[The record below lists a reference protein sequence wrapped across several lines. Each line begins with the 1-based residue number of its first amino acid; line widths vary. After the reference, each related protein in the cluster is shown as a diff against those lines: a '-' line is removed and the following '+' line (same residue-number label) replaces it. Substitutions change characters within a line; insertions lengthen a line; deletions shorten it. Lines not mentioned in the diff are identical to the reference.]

1 MPLND
6 QELSLL
12 REIDTPTICN
22 ALEIVSPE
30 RRARGF
36 TVRHL
41 HCAFPALAPMVGYAR
56 TARVRAATPPSAGNE
71 DQTAARV
78 AYYRYIDEA
87 PGPTVMVI
95 EDIDT
100 PPGFGSW
107 WGEVHSNVHRALG
120 ALGVVT
126 SGSVRDLD
134 MIAEGFQLLS
144 GSVGPSHAWV
154 QLVDCGG
161 EVNVHGMVT
170 NSGDLIHADRHGDP
184 GAHTHTHAGPD
195 GHSVANPDAASH
207 CHAYTPAGPTAGRGH
222 KRNTARVRWQSDD
235 RRRDGHR
242 QHRRKRLARGI
253 RCAHRY
259 RDHVRR

>member
-1 MPLND
+1 MTDTPLND
-6 QELSLL
+6 QELSRL

-41 HCAFPALAPMVGYAR
+41 HCAFPELPPIVGYAR
-56 TARVRAATPPSAGNE
+56 TARIRAATPPSAGNE
-71 DQTAARV
+71 DQTAARL
-78 AYYRYIDEA
+78 AYYRYIDA
-87 PGPTVMVI
+87 GAGPTVMVI

-100 PPGFGSW
+100 TPGYGSW
-107 WGEVHSNVHRALG
+107 WGEVHSNVHQALG

-134 MIAEGFQLLS
+134 MIAEGFQLIS

-154 QLVDCGG
+154 QLVDCGS

-170 NSGDLIHADRHGDP
+170 RSGDLVHADRHGAVIIPHEVARDVP
-184 GAHTHTHAGPD
+184 AAAELCMRREKPILDACKSGD
-195 GHSVANPDAASH
+195 FSVALIEKALAE
-207 CHAYTPAGPTAGRGH
+207 AGEIH
-222 KRNTARVRWQSDD
+222 
-235 RRRDGHR
+235 
-242 QHRRKRLARGI
+242 
-253 RCAHRY
+253 
-259 RDHVRR
+259 

>member
-1 MPLND
+1 MTDTPLND
-6 QELSLL
+6 QELSRL

-41 HCAFPALAPMVGYAR
+41 HCAFPELPPIVGYAR
-56 TARVRAATPPSAGNE
+56 TARIRAATPPSAGNE
-71 DQTAARV
+71 DQTAARL
-78 AYYRYIDEA
+78 AYYRYIDA
-87 PGPTVMVI
+87 GAGPTGMVI

-100 PPGFGSW
+100 TPGYGSW
-107 WGEVHSNVHRALG
+107 WGEVHSNVHQALG

-134 MIAEGFQLLS
+134 MIAEGFQLIS

-170 NSGDLIHADRHGDP
+170 RSGNLVHADRHGAVIIPHEVARDVP
-184 GAHTHTHAGPD
+184 AAAELCMRREKPILDACKSGD
-195 GHSVANPDAASH
+195 FSVALIEKALAE
-207 CHAYTPAGPTAGRGH
+207 AGEIH
-222 KRNTARVRWQSDD
+222 
-235 RRRDGHR
+235 
-242 QHRRKRLARGI
+242 
-253 RCAHRY
+253 
-259 RDHVRR
+259 

>member
-1 MPLND
+1 MTDTPLND
-6 QELSLL
+6 QELSRL

-41 HCAFPALAPMVGYAR
+41 HCAFPELPPIVGYAR
-56 TARVRAATPPSAGNE
+56 TARIRAATPPSAGNE
-71 DQTAARV
+71 DQTAARL
-78 AYYRYIDEA
+78 AYYRFIDA
-87 PGPTVMVI
+87 GAGPTVMVI

-100 PPGFGSW
+100 TPGYGSW
-107 WGEVHSNVHRALG
+107 WGEVHSNVHQALG

-134 MIAEGFQLLS
+134 MIAEGFQLIS

-170 NSGDLIHADRHGDP
+170 RSGDLVHADRHGAVIIPHEVARDVP
-184 GAHTHTHAGPD
+184 AAAELCMRREKPILDACKSGD
-195 GHSVANPDAASH
+195 FSVALIEKALAE
-207 CHAYTPAGPTAGRGH
+207 AGEIH
-222 KRNTARVRWQSDD
+222 
-235 RRRDGHR
+235 
-242 QHRRKRLARGI
+242 
-253 RCAHRY
+253 
-259 RDHVRR
+259 

>member
-1 MPLND
+1 MTDTPLND
-6 QELSLL
+6 QELSRL

-41 HCAFPALAPMVGYAR
+41 HCAFPELPPIVGYAR
-56 TARVRAATPPSAGNE
+56 TARIRAATPPSAGNE
-71 DQTAARV
+71 DQTAARL
-78 AYYRYIDEA
+78 AYYRYSDA
-87 PGPTVMVI
+87 GGGPTVMVI

-100 PPGFGSW
+100 TPGYGSW
-107 WGEVHSNVHRALG
+107 WGEVHSNVHQALG

-134 MIAEGFQLLS
+134 MIAEGFQLIS
-144 GSVGPSHAWV
+144 CSVGPSHAWV

-170 NSGDLIHADRHGDP
+170 RSGDLVHADRHGAVIIPHEVARDVP
-184 GAHTHTHAGPD
+184 AAAELCMRREKPILDACKSGDYSVELIEKALAKAGEI
-195 GHSVANPDAASH
+195 H
-207 CHAYTPAGPTAGRGH
+207 
-222 KRNTARVRWQSDD
+222 
-235 RRRDGHR
+235 
-242 QHRRKRLARGI
+242 
-253 RCAHRY
+253 
-259 RDHVRR
+259 

>member
-1 MPLND
+1 MTDAPLNE

-22 ALEIVSPE
+22 ALEIVSPD
-30 RRARGF
+30 RRAIGF
-36 TVRHL
+36 TVSHL
-41 HCAFPALAPMVGYAR
+41 HCAFPALPPMVGYAR
-56 TARVRAATPPSAGNE
+56 TARVRAAGEPGAGNE
-71 DQTAARV
+71 DQTAARIG
-78 AYYRYIDEA
+78 YYRYIAEA
-87 PGPTVMVI
+87 PGPSVMVI

-107 WGEVHSNVHRALG
+107 WGEVHSNVHKALG

-154 QLVDCGG
+154 HLVDCGG

-170 NSGDLIHADRHGDP
+170 NSGDLIHADRHGAVIIPHGVARQVPAAAELCMRREKPILDACKS
-184 GAHTHTHAGPD
+184 GDFSVELIEKALNEAGEI
-195 GHSVANPDAASH
+195 H
-207 CHAYTPAGPTAGRGH
+207 
-222 KRNTARVRWQSDD
+222 
-235 RRRDGHR
+235 
-242 QHRRKRLARGI
+242 
-253 RCAHRY
+253 
-259 RDHVRR
+259 

>member
-1 MPLND
+1 MTDTPLDD
-6 QELSLL
+6 QELSRL

-41 HCAFPALAPMVGYAR
+41 HCAFPELPPIVGYAR
-56 TARVRAATPPSAGNE
+56 TARIRAATPPSAGNE
-71 DQTAARV
+71 DQTAARL
-78 AYYRYIDEA
+78 AYYRYIDA
-87 PGPTVMVI
+87 GAGPTVMVI

-100 PPGFGSW
+100 TPGYGSW
-107 WGEVHSNVHRALG
+107 WGEVHSNVHQALG

-134 MIAEGFQLLS
+134 MIAEGFQLIS

-170 NSGDLIHADRHGDP
+170 RSGDLVHADRHGAVIIPHEVARDVP
-184 GAHTHTHAGPD
+184 AAAELCMRREKPILDACKSGD
-195 GHSVANPDAASH
+195 FSVALIEKALAE
-207 CHAYTPAGPTAGRGH
+207 AGEIH
-222 KRNTARVRWQSDD
+222 
-235 RRRDGHR
+235 
-242 QHRRKRLARGI
+242 
-253 RCAHRY
+253 
-259 RDHVRR
+259 

>member
-1 MPLND
+1 MTDTPLND
-6 QELSLL
+6 QELSRL

-41 HCAFPALAPMVGYAR
+41 HCAFPELPPIVGYAR
-56 TARVRAATPPSAGNE
+56 TARIRAATPPSAGNE
-71 DQTAARV
+71 DQTAARL
-78 AYYRYIDEA
+78 AYYRYIDA
-87 PGPTVMVI
+87 GAGPTVMVI

-100 PPGFGSW
+100 TPGYGSW
-107 WGEVHSNVHRALG
+107 WGEVHSNVHQALG

-134 MIAEGFQLLS
+134 MIAEGFQLIS

-170 NSGDLIHADRHGDP
+170 RSGDLVHADRHGAVIIPHEVARDVP
-184 GAHTHTHAGPD
+184 AAAELCMRREKPILDACKSGD
-195 GHSVANPDAASH
+195 FSVALIERALAE
-207 CHAYTPAGPTAGRGH
+207 AGEIH
-222 KRNTARVRWQSDD
+222 
-235 RRRDGHR
+235 
-242 QHRRKRLARGI
+242 
-253 RCAHRY
+253 
-259 RDHVRR
+259 

>member
-1 MPLND
+1 MTDIPLND

-170 NSGDLIHADRHGDP
+170 RSGDLVHADRHGAVIIP
-184 GAHTHTHAGPD
+184 HG
-195 GHSVANPDAASH
+195 VARQVPAAAEL
-207 CHAYTPAGPTAGRGH
+207 C
-222 KRNTARVRWQSDD
+222 QSGLQWGGW
-235 RRRDGHR
+235 RRRGPPPCLS
-242 QHRRKRLARGI
+242 RRR
-253 RCAHRY
+253 
-259 RDHVRR
+259 

>member
-1 MPLND
+1 MTDTPLNE
-6 QELSLL
+6 QELSRL

-36 TVRHL
+36 TVQHL
-41 HCAFPALAPMVGYAR
+41 HCAFAELPPMVGYAR
-56 TARVRAATPPSAGNE
+56 TARIRAAAPPAPGNA
-71 DQTAARV
+71 DQSAARL
-78 AYYRYIDEA
+78 AYYRYIEDA
-87 PGPTVMVI
+87 PGPTVMVM

-107 WGEVHSNVHRALG
+107 WGEVHTNVHKALG
-120 ALGVVT
+120 CLGVVT

-144 GSVGPSHAWV
+144 GSVGPSHAHV

-170 NSGDLIHADRHGDP
+170 NSGDLIHADRHGAVIIPHDVARDVP
-184 GAHTHTHAGPD
+184 AAAELCMRREKPILDACKSGD
-195 GHSVANPDAASH
+195 FSVDLIEKAMAESGDIH
-207 CHAYTPAGPTAGRGH
+207 
-222 KRNTARVRWQSDD
+222 
-235 RRRDGHR
+235 
-242 QHRRKRLARGI
+242 
-253 RCAHRY
+253 
-259 RDHVRR
+259 

>member
-1 MPLND
+1 MTDTPLND
-6 QELSLL
+6 QELSRL

-41 HCAFPALAPMVGYAR
+41 HCAFPELPPIVGYAR
-56 TARVRAATPPSAGNE
+56 TARIRAATPPSAGNE
-71 DQTAARV
+71 DQTAARL
-78 AYYRYIDEA
+78 AYYRYIDA
-87 PGPTVMVI
+87 GAGPTVMVI

-100 PPGFGSW
+100 TPGYGSW
-107 WGEVHSNVHRALG
+107 WGEVHSNVHQALG

-134 MIAEGFQLLS
+134 MIAEGFQLIS

-170 NSGDLIHADRHGDP
+170 RSGDLVHADRHGAVIIPHEVARDVP
-184 GAHTHTHAGPD
+184 AAAELCMRREKPILDACKSGEF
-195 GHSVANPDAASH
+195 SVALIEKALAE
-207 CHAYTPAGPTAGRGH
+207 AGEIH
-222 KRNTARVRWQSDD
+222 
-235 RRRDGHR
+235 
-242 QHRRKRLARGI
+242 
-253 RCAHRY
+253 
-259 RDHVRR
+259 

>member
-1 MPLND
+1 MTDTPLND
-6 QELSLL
+6 QELSRL

-41 HCAFPALAPMVGYAR
+41 HCAFPELPPIVGYAR
-56 TARVRAATPPSAGNE
+56 TARIRAATPPSAGNE
-71 DQTAARV
+71 DQTAARL
-78 AYYRYIDEA
+78 AYYRYIDA
-87 PGPTVMVI
+87 GAGPTVMVI

-100 PPGFGSW
+100 TPGYGSW
-107 WGEVHSNVHRALG
+107 WGEVHSNVHQALG

-134 MIAEGFQLLS
+134 MIAEGFQLIS

-170 NSGDLIHADRHGDP
+170 RSGDLVHADRHGAVIIPHEVARDVP
-184 GAHTHTHAGPD
+184 AAAELCMRREKPILDACKSGD
-195 GHSVANPDAASH
+195 FSVALIEKALAE
-207 CHAYTPAGPTAGRGH
+207 AGEIH
-222 KRNTARVRWQSDD
+222 
-235 RRRDGHR
+235 
-242 QHRRKRLARGI
+242 
-253 RCAHRY
+253 
-259 RDHVRR
+259 

>member
-1 MPLND
+1 MTYTPLND
-6 QELSLL
+6 QELSRL
-12 REIDTPTICN
+12 REFDTPTICN

-41 HCAFPALAPMVGYAR
+41 HCAFPELPPIVGYAR
-56 TARVRAATPPSAGNE
+56 TARIRAATPPSAGNE
-71 DQTAARV
+71 DQTAARL
-78 AYYRYIDEA
+78 AYYRYIDA
-87 PGPTVMVI
+87 GAGPTVMVI

-100 PPGFGSW
+100 TPGYGSW
-107 WGEVHSNVHRALG
+107 WGEVHSNVHQALG

-134 MIAEGFQLLS
+134 MIAEGFQLIS

-170 NSGDLIHADRHGDP
+170 RSGDLVHADRHGAVIIPHEVARDVP
-184 GAHTHTHAGPD
+184 AAAELCMRREKPILDACKSGD
-195 GHSVANPDAASH
+195 FSVALIEKALAE
-207 CHAYTPAGPTAGRGH
+207 AGEIH
-222 KRNTARVRWQSDD
+222 
-235 RRRDGHR
+235 
-242 QHRRKRLARGI
+242 
-253 RCAHRY
+253 
-259 RDHVRR
+259 

>member
-1 MPLND
+1 MTDTPLND
-6 QELSLL
+6 QELSRL

-41 HCAFPALAPMVGYAR
+41 HCAFPELPPIVGYAR
-56 TARVRAATPPSAGNE
+56 TARIRAATPPSAGNE
-71 DQTAARV
+71 VQTAARL
-78 AYYRYIDEA
+78 AYYRYIA
-87 PGPTVMVI
+87 AGAGPTVVVI

-100 PPGFGSW
+100 TPGYGSW
-107 WGEVHSNVHRALG
+107 WGEVHSNVHQALG

-134 MIAEGFQLLS
+134 MIAEGFQLIS

-170 NSGDLIHADRHGDP
+170 RSGDRVHADRHGAVIIPHEVARDVP
-184 GAHTHTHAGPD
+184 AAAELCMRREKPILDACKSGD
-195 GHSVANPDAASH
+195 FSVALIEKALAE
-207 CHAYTPAGPTAGRGH
+207 AGEIH
-222 KRNTARVRWQSDD
+222 
-235 RRRDGHR
+235 
-242 QHRRKRLARGI
+242 
-253 RCAHRY
+253 
-259 RDHVRR
+259 

>member
-1 MPLND
+1 MTDTPLND
-6 QELSLL
+6 QELSRL

-41 HCAFPALAPMVGYAR
+41 HCAFPELPPIAGYAR
-56 TARVRAATPPSAGNE
+56 TARIRAATPPSAGNE
-71 DQTAARV
+71 DQTAARL
-78 AYYRYIDEA
+78 AYYRYIDA
-87 PGPTVMVI
+87 GAGPTVMVI
-95 EDIDT
+95 EDIDIT
-100 PPGFGSW
+100 PGYGSW
-107 WGEVHSNVHRALG
+107 WGEVHSNVHQALG

-134 MIAEGFQLLS
+134 MIAEGFQLIS

-170 NSGDLIHADRHGDP
+170 RSGDLVHADRHGAVIIPHEVARDVP
-184 GAHTHTHAGPD
+184 AAAELCMRREKPILDACKSGD
-195 GHSVANPDAASH
+195 FSVALIEKALAE
-207 CHAYTPAGPTAGRGH
+207 AGEIH
-222 KRNTARVRWQSDD
+222 
-235 RRRDGHR
+235 
-242 QHRRKRLARGI
+242 
-253 RCAHRY
+253 
-259 RDHVRR
+259 

>member
-1 MPLND
+1 MTDTPLND
-6 QELSLL
+6 QELSRL

-41 HCAFPALAPMVGYAR
+41 HCAFPELPPIVGYAR
-56 TARVRAATPPSAGNE
+56 TARIRAATPPSAGSE
-71 DQTAARV
+71 DQTAARL
-78 AYYRYIDEA
+78 AYYRYIDA
-87 PGPTVMVI
+87 GAGPTVMVI

-100 PPGFGSW
+100 TPGYGSW
-107 WGEVHSNVHRALG
+107 WGEVHSNVHQALG

-134 MIAEGFQLLS
+134 MIAEGFQLIS

-170 NSGDLIHADRHGDP
+170 RSGDLVHADRHGAVIIPHEVARDVP
-184 GAHTHTHAGPD
+184 AAAELCMRREKPILDACKSGD
-195 GHSVANPDAASH
+195 FSVALIEKALAE
-207 CHAYTPAGPTAGRGH
+207 AGEIH
-222 KRNTARVRWQSDD
+222 
-235 RRRDGHR
+235 
-242 QHRRKRLARGI
+242 
-253 RCAHRY
+253 
-259 RDHVRR
+259 

>member
-1 MPLND
+1 MTDTPLND

-41 HCAFPALAPMVGYAR
+41 HCAFPELPPIVGYAR
-56 TARVRAATPPSAGNE
+56 TARIRAATPPSPGNE
-71 DQTAARV
+71 DQTAARL
-78 AYYRYIDEA
+78 AYYRYIDA
-87 PGPTVMVI
+87 GAGPTVMVM

-100 PPGFGSW
+100 TPGYGSW
-107 WGEVHSNVHRALG
+107 WGEVHSNVHQALG

-134 MIAEGFQLLS
+134 MIAEGFQLIS

-170 NSGDLIHADRHGDP
+170 RSGDLVHADRHGAVIIPHEVARDVP
-184 GAHTHTHAGPD
+184 AAAELCMRREKPILDACKSGD
-195 GHSVANPDAASH
+195 FSVALIEKAFAE
-207 CHAYTPAGPTAGRGH
+207 AGEIH
-222 KRNTARVRWQSDD
+222 
-235 RRRDGHR
+235 
-242 QHRRKRLARGI
+242 
-253 RCAHRY
+253 
-259 RDHVRR
+259 

>member
-1 MPLND
+1 MTDTPLND
-6 QELSLL
+6 QELSRL

-41 HCAFPALAPMVGYAR
+41 HCAFPELPPIVGYAR
-56 TARVRAATPPSAGNE
+56 TARIRAATPPSAGNE
-71 DQTAARV
+71 DQTAARL
-78 AYYRYIDEA
+78 AYYRYIDA
-87 PGPTVMVI
+87 GAGPTVMVI

-100 PPGFGSW
+100 TPGYGSW
-107 WGEVHSNVHRALG
+107 WGEVHSNVHQALG

-134 MIAEGFQLLS
+134 MIAEGFQLIS

-170 NSGDLIHADRHGDP
+170 RSGDLVHADRHGAVIIPHEVARDVP
-184 GAHTHTHAGPD
+184 AAAELCMQREKPILDACKSGD
-195 GHSVANPDAASH
+195 FSVALIEKALAE
-207 CHAYTPAGPTAGRGH
+207 AGEIH
-222 KRNTARVRWQSDD
+222 
-235 RRRDGHR
+235 
-242 QHRRKRLARGI
+242 
-253 RCAHRY
+253 
-259 RDHVRR
+259 

>member
-1 MPLND
+1 LTDTPLND
-6 QELSLL
+6 QELSRL

-41 HCAFPALAPMVGYAR
+41 HCAFPELPPIVGYAR
-56 TARVRAATPPSAGNE
+56 TARIRAATPPSAGNE
-71 DQTAARV
+71 DQTAARL
-78 AYYRYIDEA
+78 AYYRYIDA
-87 PGPTVMVI
+87 GAGPTVMVI

-100 PPGFGSW
+100 TPGYGSW
-107 WGEVHSNVHRALG
+107 WGEVHSNVHQALG

-134 MIAEGFQLLS
+134 MIAEGFQLIS

-170 NSGDLIHADRHGDP
+170 RSGDLVHADRHGAVIIPHEVARDVP
-184 GAHTHTHAGPD
+184 AAAELCMRREKPILDACKSGD
-195 GHSVANPDAASH
+195 FSVALIEKALAE
-207 CHAYTPAGPTAGRGH
+207 AGEIH
-222 KRNTARVRWQSDD
+222 
-235 RRRDGHR
+235 
-242 QHRRKRLARGI
+242 
-253 RCAHRY
+253 
-259 RDHVRR
+259 

>member
-1 MPLND
+1 MTDTPLND
-6 QELSLL
+6 QELSRL

-41 HCAFPALAPMVGYAR
+41 HCAFPELPPIVGYAR
-56 TARVRAATPPSAGNE
+56 TARIRAATPPSAGNE
-71 DQTAARV
+71 DQTAARL
-78 AYYRYIDEA
+78 AYYRYIDA
-87 PGPTVMVI
+87 GDGPTVMVI

-100 PPGFGSW
+100 TPGYGSW
-107 WGEVHSNVHRALG
+107 WGEVHSNVHQALG

-134 MIAEGFQLLS
+134 MIAEGFQLIS

-170 NSGDLIHADRHGDP
+170 RSGDLVHADRHGAVIIPHEVARDVP
-184 GAHTHTHAGPD
+184 AAAELCMRREKPILDACKSGD
-195 GHSVANPDAASH
+195 FSVALIEKALAE
-207 CHAYTPAGPTAGRGH
+207 AGEIH
-222 KRNTARVRWQSDD
+222 
-235 RRRDGHR
+235 
-242 QHRRKRLARGI
+242 
-253 RCAHRY
+253 
-259 RDHVRR
+259 